1 MSSKVMCRNGSKC
14 KFNDKCMFMH
24 NRPLN
29 KSLKESKTITI
40 NNKLIEDIVDN
51 RPVEDT
57 VDDISQ
63 ILSTISIN
71 KPINKSIKDIIDN
84 GPAEYIDIYEIVS
97 IINTNVNCK
106 KNKRHKYIIN
116 VEKNS
121 DIEIRVIDNKH
132 HM

>member
-14 KFNDKCMFMH
+14 KYNDKCMFMH
-24 NRPLN
+24 NRPLS
-29 KSLKESKTITI
+29 KSLKESKIITI
-40 NNKLIEDIVDN
+40 NRPIENIVDN
-51 RPVEDT
+51 RPVKDIA
-57 VDDISQ
+57 DDISQ

-84 GPAEYIDIYEIVS
+84 KPVEGIDIYEIIS
-97 IINTNVNCK
+97 IVNTNINCE